1 MNENIKVAPAHT
13 GSAASPVKQP
23 AANEGRAIILKEIR
37 AKWNKFEEAD
47 LSALKNRD
55 DVVSQLV
62 AKYGLEKANAQ
73 RDVDSLLQGRPL

>member
-1 MNENIKVAPAHT
+1 MNEKTNAAPI
-13 GSAASPVKQP
+13 AAGEKQP

-73 RDVDSLLQGRPL
+73 RDVDSLLRGRRL

>member
-1 MNENIKVAPAHT
+1 MNENINVAPGTAE
-13 GSAASPVKQP
+13 KQP

-47 LSALKNRD
+47 LSALKDRD

-73 RDVDSLLQGRPL
+73 RDVDSLLRGRRL

>member
-1 MNENIKVAPAHT
+1 MNDNINVAPA
-13 GSAASPVKQP
+13 AAEKQP

-37 AKWNKFEEAD
+37 AKWNKLEDAD

-73 RDVDSLLQGRPL
+73 RDVDSLLRGRRL

>member
-1 MNENIKVAPAHT
+1 MNDNINVAPGPAGT
-13 GSAASPVKQP
+13 AEKQP
-23 AANEGRAIILKEIR
+23 ATNEGRTIILKEIS

-47 LSALKNRD
+47 LSALKHRD

-73 RDVDSLLQGRPL
+73 RDVDSLLRGRRL

>member
-1 MNENIKVAPAHT
+1 MNDNINVAPGPAGT
-13 GSAASPVKQP
+13 AEKQL
-23 AANEGRAIILKEIR
+23 ATNEGRAIILKEIR

-47 LSALKNRD
+47 LSALKSRD

-73 RDVDSLLQGRPL
+73 RDVDSLLRGRRL

>member
-1 MNENIKVAPAHT
+1 MNENINVAPGPART
-13 GSAASPVKQP
+13 AEKLP

-73 RDVDSLLQGRPL
+73 RDVDSLLRGRRL

>member
-1 MNENIKVAPAHT
+1 MNDNINVAPAPAV
-13 GSAASPVKQP
+13 AAAPAEKQP

-47 LSALKNRD
+47 VSALKNRD

-73 RDVDSLLQGRPL
+73 RDVDSLLRGRRL